1 MPERLALLPRRVNLK
16 SPWSSWGGTDPLFPR
31 ELVVIVNDQETGGS
45 NPLLVHVGVIE
56 VGNLAGI
63 GTGRR
68 VGLGCF
74 FNQASHTL
82 AGQVV
87 RVVEVAA
94 VGVNVI
100 AIGRKFGALDPG
112 AIGVAV
118 EIVTRPDRAV
128 HVGDDDAVSLLFGRV
143 LGESAEWSEGEE
155 SACCGGNEDNVPK
168 V

>member
-1 MPERLALLPRRVNLK
+1 MRVLEPAGALALAASSIRPAIRLRVK
-16 SPWSSWGGTDPLFPR
+16 SFD
-31 ELVVIVNDQETGGS
+31 
-45 NPLLVHVGVIE
+45 
-56 VGNLAGI
+56 
-63 GTGRR
+63 
-68 VGLGCF
+68 
-74 FNQASHTL
+74 
-82 AGQVV
+82 
-87 RVVEVAA
+87 VVEVAA

-155 SACCGGNEDNVPK
+155 SACCGGNEDTVPK